1 VDNDKTGYLTVAEF
15 TSLIKILKRQPEI
28 EELYRSLTN
37 QGPLDEKRF
46 RLFLLEVQKSH
57 LNDSDIK
64 RIYLDLLRHDA
75 NEYSSAGST
84 GTTSFDSNAI
94 ATESEPENLLA
105 EEEATGLTLDQFTS
119 YLSSPTNAALS
130 PSQRKVC
137 QDMSRPLP
145 DYFISSS
152 HNTYL
157 IGHQWKGE
165 STVEGYVRALLAGC
179 RSVESEQILV
189 VPNRHVFG
197 LTKLG
202 ASVDIYDGDDEP
214 IVYHGKTLTG
224 SVSVRAVCVAI
235 ASYAFMASPYPI
247 IISAEMHCGPEQQ
260 IKLVDILKEVFADQ
274 LVTAE
279 LNKAQGTVEEIEVKE
294 LPSPE
299 QLKYR
304 ILFKVIFPVH
314 LVCLALTYPIGVGS
328 RRGHWISR
336 TAATQ
341 MDLAYRQSP
350 TQTNRLRVP
359 SLTIRCVSSFV
370 KTRPKEMLTV
380 ILAFLDSTKSAGQG
394 LLRQGGIK
402 SRTADCISTKF
413 ASRCYGTRSSPFP

>member
-1 VDNDKTGYLTVAEF
+1 MDNDRTGYLTVGEF
-15 TSLIKILKRQPEI
+15 TSLLKLLKRQPEI
-28 EELYRSLTN
+28 DELYRSLTN
-37 QGPLDEKRF
+37 QGPLDEKQF
-46 RLFLLEVQKSH
+46 RLFLLEVQKSR

-64 RIYLDLLRHDA
+64 RTYLDLLRHDA
-75 NEYSSAGST
+75 NEYGSAGST
-84 GTTSFDSNAI
+84 GTTSFGSNAI
-94 ATESEPENLLA
+94 ANESEPEALLA
-105 EEEATGLTLDQFTS
+105 EEEATGLSLDQFTS
-119 YLSSPTNAALS
+119 YLSSPTNAVLS

-145 DYFISSS
+145 EYFISSS

-179 RSVESEQILV
+179 RSVESKYCLV
-189 VPNRHVFG
+189 TRNGPVLD
-197 LTKLG
+197 LTKMS

-260 IKLVDILKEVFADQ
+260 LKLVDILKEVFADQ
-274 LVTAE
+274 LVTAG
-279 LNKAQGTVEEIEVKE
+279 LNKVQGPVKEVEPEE

-304 ILFKVIFPVH
+304 ILFKVCCFRPSCVD
-314 LVCLALTYPIGVGS
+314 S
-328 RRGHWISR
+328 
-336 TAATQ
+336 
-341 MDLAYRQSP
+341 AYVFNRHRQSKRSLEASDVRNP
-350 TQTNRLRVP
+350 DGSSLPSISDSNESTESSEPDHPLCTQFYET
-359 SLTIRCVSSFV
+359 
-370 KTRPKEMLTV
+370 
-380 ILAFLDSTKSAGQG
+380 
-394 LLRQGGIK
+394 
-402 SRTADCISTKF
+402 
-413 ASRCYGTRSSPFP
+413 SPG